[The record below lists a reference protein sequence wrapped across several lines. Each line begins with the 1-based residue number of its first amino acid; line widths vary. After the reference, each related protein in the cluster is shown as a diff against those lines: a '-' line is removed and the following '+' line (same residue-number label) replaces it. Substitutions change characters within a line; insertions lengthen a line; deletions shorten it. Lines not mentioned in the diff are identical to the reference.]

1 MQKYNVVLSIA
12 GTDPSGGAGI
22 QADLKTFTVLGCYG
36 MSIITALVAQNTTGV
51 QDICTIPIKFIEQQ
65 FDSVL
70 TDITPDA
77 VKIGM
82 LFNTEIIELVARK
95 LQEYKL
101 KNIVLDPVMIAKS
114 GDTLLKPEAVVA
126 LKTKLLPLADLVTPN
141 LAETNALTGSHL
153 SKIQSA
159 KLIHKL
165 GAKNVLIKGGHD
177 KGENC
182 EDLLFTHDNEIVTN
196 YPKINTDNNHG
207 TGCTLSSAVAAYLA
221 KGYDMIESYHMARE
235 FLQKA
240 IKAGAKYRIGHG
252 HGPLNHLINLS

>member
-1 MQKYNVVLSIA
+1 MQEYNVVLSIA

-51 QDICTIPIKFIEQQ
+51 QDVCPIPIKFIEQQ

-70 TDITPDA
+70 TDIIPDA

-114 GDTLLKPEAVVA
+114 GDTLLKPEAVES

-141 LAETNALTGSHL
+141 LAETKVLVSGNL
-153 SKIQSA
+153 SKIESA
-159 KLIHKL
+159 KFIHKL
-165 GAKNVLIKGGHD
+165 GAKNILIKGGHD
-177 KGENC
+177 KGEIC
-182 EDLLFTHDNEIVTN
+182 EDLLLAYNNEIVTN

-207 TGCTLSSAVAAYLA
+207 TGCTLSSAIAAYLA
-221 KGYDMIESYHMARE
+221 KDYDMVEAYHMARE

-240 IKAGAKYRIGHG
+240 IESGAKYKIGLG
-252 HGPLNHLINLS
+252 HGPLNHLVNLF